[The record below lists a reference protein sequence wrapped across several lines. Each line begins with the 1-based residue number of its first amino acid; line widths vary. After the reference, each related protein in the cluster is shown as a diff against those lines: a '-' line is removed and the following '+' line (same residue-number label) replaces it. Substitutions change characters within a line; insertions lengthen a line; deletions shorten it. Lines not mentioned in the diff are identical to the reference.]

1 MKKNYKNLLPVAEYL
16 NAYVNKKQIFRDIKG
31 KSGVY
36 R

>member
-1 MKKNYKNLLPVAEYL
+1 MKKNSKHYKPVAEYL
-16 NAYVNKKQIFRDIKG
+16 NVFVNKKQIFRENKG